1 MKYSVLKKFVLIG
14 ASTGGPGQ
22 IEKIINALKPMR
34 STSVVIAQHMTD
46 GFIPSFTKRL
56 NAKSHNPVRMAEN
69 KAPLE
74 VGTIYICS
82 GYTQIIKQRSHLF
95 FTKEASP
102 KDGYNPNI
110 DLLFNS
116 FSNLAKEIETLGVIL
131 TGIGEDGVDGC
142 NNLSLNGAKC
152 ITENEHSAIVDG
164 MPLRARTVIAN
175 IKATDMR
182 HIIQE
187 IKEFCE

>member
-1 MKYSVLKKFVLIG
+1 M
-14 ASTGGPGQ
+14 
-22 IEKIINALKPMR
+22 
-34 STSVVIAQHMTD
+34 
-46 GFIPSFTKRL
+46 
-56 NAKSHNPVRMAEN
+56 
-69 KAPLE
+69 
-74 VGTIYICS
+74 
-82 GYTQIIKQRSHLF
+82 
-95 FTKEASP
+95 
-102 KDGYNPNI
+102 
-110 DLLFNS
+110 
-116 FSNLAKEIETLGVIL
+116 GVIL